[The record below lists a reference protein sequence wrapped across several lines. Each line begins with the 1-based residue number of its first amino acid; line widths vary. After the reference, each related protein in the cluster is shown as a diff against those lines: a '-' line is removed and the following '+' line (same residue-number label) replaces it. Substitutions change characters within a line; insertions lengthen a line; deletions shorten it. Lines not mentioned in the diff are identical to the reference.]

1 MPISSSNF
9 TSLAYR
15 KEPSYGATPTT
26 SLRETH
32 FTGESFGFT
41 KQSIQSN
48 NINSTRQVVDTVQT
62 GFETQGGINIEMAP
76 KVYDDLIE
84 GALWS
89 NWGTAT
95 SATIAATLVPAT
107 RTLSVASGAPFVNLV
122 VGQYIRITGFANA
135 INNGVKK
142 ILKKAGDNNSLIFVD
157 NGDTLI
163 AESAVANVKVNGSM
177 LRNGGV
183 RQSFFFERTHND
195 LDPRQYFSFN
205 GNLVNSMNVS
215 AQASSLLTGSFQF
228 MGQTSEIYNDG
239 VESAENPNGNG
250 TGIAGSGS
258 KSFDHVT
265 LAPTAFNGLNAV
277 SHVGDICI
285 NDIPVNAGDD
295 AIYMNGLDFTIANNL
310 RGVKAIGFLGN
321 VDVSPGQ
328 LAITGTVKAL
338 FASDVMY
345 RRYLSGEEFSLSYA
359 VLDENN
365 EGYVFSWPR
374 VTISASSMSAGSKDQ
389 DLVEDAQWS
398 ALMSAITNTTMQVD
412 RLYSAY

>member
-9 TSLAYR
+9 TSLAYGE
-15 KEPSYGATPTT
+15 EPSYGAVPTT
-26 SLRETH
+26 SLKETH

-41 KQSIQSN
+41 KQSVQSN

-76 KVYDDLIE
+76 KVYDDLIS
-84 GALWS
+84 GALWA

-95 SATIAATLVPAT
+95 SATLTATIVHTT
-107 RTLSVASGAPFVNLV
+107 RTLSVASGAPFANLEP
-122 VGQYIRITGFANA
+122 GQYIRLTGFVNA

-142 ILKKAGDNNSLIFVD
+142 ILSITVGDNALVFVD
-157 NGDTLI
+157 NGDTLVSE
-163 AESAVANVKVNGSM
+163 AAVPLVTIRGSM

-183 RQSFFFERTHND
+183 RKSFFFERTHND
-195 LDPRQYFSFN
+195 LDPIQYFSFN
-205 GNLVNSMNVS
+205 GNLVNSMSVS
-215 AQASSLLTGSFQF
+215 AQASALLTGSFQF
-228 MGQTSEIYNDG
+228 MGQTSEIYNDD
-239 VESAENPNGNG
+239 VESADNPNGNG
-250 TGIAGSGS
+250 TGVAGSGS
-258 KSFDHVT
+258 KSFNHVT
-265 LAPTAFNGLNAV
+265 LSPLAFNGLNAV

-285 NDIPVNAGDD
+285 NDIPVNAGAD
-295 AIYMNGLDFTIANNL
+295 AIYMNGLDFTVSNNL

-328 LAITGTVKAL
+328 LAITGTIKAL

-374 VTISASSMSAGSKDQ
+374 VTISQSSMSAGSKDQ

-398 ALMSAITNTTMQVD
+398 ALMSALTDTTMQVD